1 MRRRS
6 NPDLPP
12 PPELPSF
19 TVEPEVDTADRDHE
33 GRDARDGRS
42 GRDREGGERGERG
55 GQGRGDRTRG
65 DSRPPVERH
74 DATGLQRHDAPLD
87 EDAIDP
93 DAAKVVRRLE
103 RSGFQA
109 YLVGGCVRDLLL
121 STGPDAVAR
130 RPKDF
135 DVATSAR
142 PDDVRS
148 LFRNCRIIGRRFR
161 LAHVLFGGG
170 KVVEVATFRRNPTSV
185 IGEGDTEED
194 DDLLIRSDNV
204 FGEAHEDALRRD
216 FTINALFY
224 DLDRRQVLD
233 WCGGMPDIQRRTIRT
248 IGEPAVRFRED
259 PVRILRAIKFAAR
272 LDLGIDPHVYD
283 AMVGSRAELARA
295 ARPRIFEEILRLM
308 RMGGSHRSMWLMWEI
323 GAMAI
328 LLPELSAFLDDDEA
342 TDGGSIRFFKKM
354 NLLDRRTRE
363 DGALDDVVLMTA
375 LFYDVLEEAAH
386 GMRDLMG
393 AVNEFL
399 DPVIDR
405 IAMPRRIADAIRRIM
420 FMVPR
425 IMAGKIGRFARTELF
440 LPALDVA
447 ELVMASRG
455 ESTSGIET
463 LRREALPPT
472 PTREPR
478 RTSAFPRTR
487 VRR

>member
-1 MRRRS
+1 MRRRT

-12 PPELPSF
+12 PPELPELPSF
-19 TVEPEVDTADRDHE
+19 TVESTPDRPATDE
-33 GRDARDGRS
+33 SGNERPGSPRYPGSRSQRDGNQGDAS
-42 GRDREGGERGERG
+42 AGAAPASRG
-55 GQGRGDRTRG
+55 G
-65 DSRPPVERH
+65 ERH

-87 EDAIDP
+87 EDAIDA

-103 RSGFQA
+103 RAGFQA

-121 STGPDAVAR
+121 SG

-170 KVVEVATFRRNPTSV
+170 KVVEVATFRRNPTEADS
-185 IGEGDTEED
+185 DED

-233 WCGGMPDIQRRTIRT
+233 WCGGMPDIQRRSIRT

-272 LDLGIDPHVYD
+272 LDLGIDPACYD
-283 AMVGSRAELARA
+283 AMVGSRGELARA

-308 RMGGSHRSMWLMWEI
+308 RMGGSHRSMWLMWEM

-328 LLPELSAFLDDDEA
+328 LMPELSAFLDDDEA

-354 NLLDRRTRE
+354 GLIDKRTRE

-375 LFYDVLEEAAH
+375 LFYDPLEEAAH
-386 GMRDLMG
+386 GMRDLMA
-393 AVNEFL
+393 AVNDFL

-425 IMAGKIGRFARTELF
+425 ILAGKIGRFARTDLF

-447 ELVMASRG
+447 ELVLAGRG
-455 ESTSGIET
+455 QSTSAIEA
-463 LRREALPPT
+463 LRRDAT
-472 PTREPR
+472 PVTAPREPR
-478 RTSAFPRTR
+478 RPSAFPRQR